1 MVQTGP
7 NAELMRKPEWK
18 NLPYYLILSMI
29 IIIVINLKAGLA
41 CDLISFSP
49 HADADD
55 SANKTMMVVITKKM
69 MMMIMMMMM
78 MMMIL

>member
-1 MVQTGP
+1 MGKCTLLLLFNNTIYCV
-7 NAELMRKPEWK
+7 
-18 NLPYYLILSMI
+18 
-29 IIIVINLKAGLA
+29 IVINLKAGFA

-55 SANKTMMVVITKKM
+55 GANKTMMVVITKKK
-69 MMMIMMMMM
+69 M